1 MKIEKVKKRFC
12 GSITVEASLV
22 VPIFVLIV
30 TGILYLN
37 QLLYCEEQVLCALE
51 QAAKETSLEYTL
63 VHKKLVVN
71 PVFMSAK
78 INAAISGRENE
89 NRSVVC
95 VVRAKIDS
103 ETDQMDFQADYTVTS
118 PIPLFGKNIFLF
130 SEGYYGKAFTGVL
143 TRMSQ
148 SEQGE
153 DEMVYVT
160 KTGSVYHRSIACNH
174 LKLSLRVVSIKE
186 LEEKRS
192 FDGSIYYPC
201 EKCCGGKNLSAK
213 QNVVI
218 CNYGNRYHVEKSC
231 QKISWSIREIPISQ
245 VEGRT
250 PCKTCANGKE

>member
-89 NRSVVC
+89 NRSGVC

-174 LKLSLRVVSIKE
+174 LKLSLRVVSI
-186 LEEKRS
+186 
-192 FDGSIYYPC
+192 
-201 EKCCGGKNLSAK
+201 
-213 QNVVI
+213 
-218 CNYGNRYHVEKSC
+218 
-231 QKISWSIREIPISQ
+231 
-245 VEGRT
+245 
-250 PCKTCANGKE
+250 

>member
-1 MKIEKVKKRFC
+1 M
-12 GSITVEASLV
+12 
-22 VPIFVLIV
+22 
-30 TGILYLN
+30 
-37 QLLYCEEQVLCALE
+37 
-51 QAAKETSLEYTL
+51 
-63 VHKKLVVN
+63 
-71 PVFMSAK
+71 
-78 INAAISGRENE
+78 EN
-89 NRSVVC
+89 
-95 VVRAKIDS
+95 
-103 ETDQMDFQADYTVTS
+103 
-118 PIPLFGKNIFLF
+118 
-130 SEGYYGKAFTGVL
+130 AFTGVL

-231 QKISWSIREIPISQ
+231 QKISRSIREIPISKWTEEHHVKHVQ
-245 VEGRT
+245 MERSKKKNDNNRKYIVHMAVSFGGRGYS
-250 PCKTCANGKE
+250 KGIIFGKKSSFNSNPF

>member
-1 MKIEKVKKRFC
+1 
-12 GSITVEASLV
+12 
-22 VPIFVLIV
+22 
-30 TGILYLN
+30 
-37 QLLYCEEQVLCALE
+37 
-51 QAAKETSLEYTL
+51 
-63 VHKKLVVN
+63 
-71 PVFMSAK
+71 
-78 INAAISGRENE
+78 
-89 NRSVVC
+89 
-95 VVRAKIDS
+95 
-103 ETDQMDFQADYTVTS
+103 MDFQADYTVTS

-231 QKISWSIREIPISQ
+231 QKISRSIREIPISQ

>member
-1 MKIEKVKKRFC
+1 M
-12 GSITVEASLV
+12 
-22 VPIFVLIV
+22 
-30 TGILYLN
+30 
-37 QLLYCEEQVLCALE
+37 
-51 QAAKETSLEYTL
+51 
-63 VHKKLVVN
+63 
-71 PVFMSAK
+71 
-78 INAAISGRENE
+78 
-89 NRSVVC
+89 
-95 VVRAKIDS
+95 VRAKIDS

-201 EKCCGGKNLSAK
+201 EKCCGGKNLSGQAK
-213 QNVVI
+213 CRYLQLWKPLSCGEKLSENKPE
-218 CNYGNRYHVEKSC
+218 YTGNSDFP
-231 QKISWSIREIPISQ
+231 S
-245 VEGRT
+245 GRKNT
-250 PCKTCANGKE
+250 M